1 MSPLTKQAAGS
12 FFDEKN
18 REKLMGAYYSLPSF
32 ERRAFRALS
41 VYYAPILSTNFS
53 ALLNLVKYGRKK
65 EVVTWNPPKPLT
77 PMLTSWERAGLLR
90 KLTISARNYWLP
102 NRLVAE
108 PAAREALSLG
118 EFTAITRVIEGN
130 KCGRSGIESTWG
142 GILFENRAFLIRRIR
157 KAIYLDDESLFLDL
171 KKNATYRNFLEE
183 ELLFGIPR
191 CHTFIEI
198 LFNPFDEKMFVNLP
212 GWVISTVLPTAY
224 SFFMESPSEMNAIRQ
239 VLSKCADA
247 NPGDVQLSRI
257 AALDMIGSG
266 KIDEAQNFLAS
277 RETDDVQ
284 KPALLATIALIGG
297 NLDGALA
304 EYEAGLKKLRKET
317 RRRKTGYSVW
327 CGIFYPILLMRAGTP
342 RKKILDYIDAVHD
355 LDETMMGTYAM
366 LRFLLEEGDTRQEI
380 FAEEIAL
387 RVESGSIFSAFF
399 FFLFANWI
407 DPSRTAKLIRI
418 AEKTCSRIAE
428 AGMTYLSSELKSIM
442 EDMSPGTADPLT
454 LPAFPLK
461 NIIRH
466 KPGWEISLEA
476 LSEIVSDGHKAP
488 GMTGTKRMIWR
499 IAWRT
504 DTNRRL
510 SEFAARPYEQVKQAG
525 GWSSGKE
532 IALKRFFEKPD
543 SIAGISD
550 QDSALFPALSLSRT
564 YYGTSVN
571 INNAKFIP
579 LLCGHQLLFKG
590 DSDQRV
596 EITEDEPKLTALSSG
611 ENYVLSLTPFPDASE
626 QENGLAAY
634 EESENSLKVIKFG
647 EKHMKMARII
657 GPHGLTVP
665 ERAKESVLKALGGL
679 AEAITIHSDIS
690 GIDSGAIAVPP
701 DSRLYVQLQPNGDGL
716 DAEAVIR
723 PLGAGSAPCR
733 PGIGGANI
741 FGLKD
746 GTRVHTRRDMNAET
760 SSLEFFIGACRALS
774 DADQTSVNRWHI
786 ESAELSLEFLL
797 QLRDISGEV
806 TAEWPKGGEM
816 SVRRLGLSAMKVS
829 VHAMRGWF
837 SVTGEL
843 KPDEGLVWGMRE
855 ILKNFGEAKGRFIKI
870 GKDRFAAITD
880 EFRQRVEELSSLG
893 DQRGDEV
900 RISPLSAAILSP
912 LAEEAGE
919 FSGDGEWKAKV
930 RLIDEAL
937 SIEPDVPRAFG
948 GELRGYQLDGYRWLC
963 RLAHWGAGA
972 CLADDMGLGKTI
984 QALALLLARGPGGPA
999 LVVAPTSVC
1008 SNWTEEASRFAPSL
1022 RLHEL
1027 RAGANGDREA
1037 LVNSL
1042 DAMDV
1047 LIATYGLLE
1056 RNATLLCGTRWHTI
1070 ILDEAQAIK
1079 NMDTKRSAA
1088 AMQLE
1093 GDFRA
1098 MTTGTPIENNLSE
1111 LWNLFRFIN
1120 PHYLGSLES
1129 FTSRFAIPIERFG
1142 DKKARKHLK
1151 RIISPFVLRRTKGQ
1165 VLTEL
1170 PPKTEITLRVEMG
1183 EEERAVYEAIRRNA
1197 VDELESNAGQDQR
1210 FMIFAQL
1217 VKLRR
1222 ACCNSSLVMPQPSAP
1237 RRSAKLEAFSEVLE
1251 ELLAG
1256 GHKALVFSQFVD
1268 HLSIIR
1274 NRLDE
1279 MGVTHQYLDGSTPPA
1294 ERARRV
1300 KAFQSGEGDCFL
1312 ISLRAGGTGLNLTAA
1327 DYVVHMDPWWNPAVE
1342 EQASDRTHRI
1352 GQERPV
1358 TIYKIV
1364 AKDTIE
1370 EKIADLHRWKRD
1382 LAESLLDETAMPAKL
1397 SSEEMLE
1404 LIRGE

>member
-1 MSPLTKQAAGS
+1 LTKRAAP
-12 FFDEKN
+12 FFDEKK
-18 REKLMGAYYSLPSF
+18 RAKLMEAYYALPSF

-41 VYYAPILSTNFS
+41 VYYAPILVTNLAS
-53 ALLNLVKYGRKK
+53 LLNSVKYGSKK
-65 EVVTWNPPKPLT
+65 EIIKWDSKTAIPPL
-77 PMLTSWERAGLLR
+77 LASWTRAGLLR
-90 KLTISARNYWLP
+90 KLTISSRDCWLA

-108 PAAREALSLG
+108 PAAREALGLG
-118 EFTAITRVIEGN
+118 EFAAINGVIESN
-130 KCGRSGIESTWG
+130 KCGRSGIESTWHG
-142 GILFENRAFLIRRIR
+142 TLFENKAFFIRRIR
-157 KAIYLDDESLFLDL
+157 KAIYLDDEALFLDL
-171 KKNATYRNFLEE
+171 RQNGAYRDFLDE

-191 CHTFIEI
+191 CHPFLEI
-198 LFNPFDEKMFVNLP
+198 LFNPFDEKMFMNLP
-212 GWVISTVLPTAY
+212 RWAISAVLPTAY
-224 SFFMESPSEMNAIRQ
+224 LSFTENPGEMSAIRQ
-239 VLSKCADA
+239 VLTKCADA
-247 NPGDVQLSRI
+247 NPEDAGITRL
-257 AALDMIGSG
+257 AALDMLLSG
-266 KIDEAQNFLAS
+266 RADDARNFLAS
-277 RETDDVQ
+277 HKTDDIQ
-284 KPALLATIALIGG
+284 RPALLAAIALMGG
-297 NLDGALA
+297 DPDGALA
-304 EYEAGLKKLRKET
+304 EYEAGLKRLRKET
-317 RRRKTGYSVW
+317 RKRKTGYSVW
-327 CGIFYPILLMRAGTP
+327 CGIFYPILLTRTGAP
-342 RKKILDYIDAVHD
+342 RKKILDYIDAVYD
-355 LDETMMGTYAM
+355 LDEAMIGAYAM
-366 LRFLLEEGDTRQEI
+366 MRFLLEEGESRQEI
-380 FAEEIAL
+380 FSDETIS
-387 RVESGSIFSAFF
+387 RVESGSPFDAFF

-407 DPSRTAKLIRI
+407 DPSRTAEFIGV
-418 AEKTCSRIAE
+418 AEMACGRMAE
-428 AGMTYLSSELKSIM
+428 AGMTYFASELKSSM
-442 EDMSPGTADPLT
+442 EDLSSGTAGFLT
-454 LPAFPLK
+454 PPAFPLK
-461 NIIRH
+461 NLIRH
-466 KPGWEISLEA
+466 KPSWEISLEA
-476 LSEIVSDGHKAP
+476 LSEIVSDGPKAP

-499 IAWRT
+499 VAWRT
-504 DTNRRL
+504 DANRRL
-510 SEFAARPYEQVKQAG
+510 SGIAARPCEQSQQAG

-532 IALKRFFEKPD
+532 ISLKRLFEKPD
-543 SIAGISD
+543 SIAGIAD
-550 QDSALFPALSLSRT
+550 QDRALLPALSLART
-564 YYGTSVN
+564 YYGAAVN
-571 INNAKFIP
+571 INLAKFLP

-590 DSDQRV
+590 ESDQRV
-596 EITEDEPKLTALSSG
+596 EITADEPKLMALSSG
-611 ENYVLSLTPFPDASE
+611 ENYVLSLTPFPDAYG
-626 QENGLAAY
+626 QENGLVAY
-634 EESENSLKVIKFG
+634 EESENSIKVIKFG
-647 EKHMKMARII
+647 EKHLKMARII

-665 ERAKESVLKALGGL
+665 ERAKDSVLKALGGL
-679 AEAITIHSDIS
+679 SETITIHSDIS
-690 GIDSGAIAVPP
+690 GLDSGAIAVPP

-741 FGLKD
+741 FGIKD
-746 GTRVHTRRDMNAET
+746 GARVHTRRDMNAEAR
-760 SSLEFFIGACRALS
+760 SLEFFIGACRTLS
-774 DADQTSVNRWHI
+774 DAEQTSVNRWRI
-786 ESAELSLEFLL
+786 EGAELSLEFLL

-806 TAEWPKGGEM
+806 SAEWPKGGEM
-816 SVRRLGLSAMKVS
+816 SVRRLGLSAMKLS
-829 VHAMRGWF
+829 VHAARDWF
-837 SVTGEL
+837 SVSGEL
-843 KPDEGLVWGMRE
+843 KADDGLVWGMRE

-880 EFRQRVEELSSLG
+880 EFRRRVEELSSLG
-893 DQRGDEV
+893 EQRGDEL
-900 RISPLSAAILSP
+900 RISPLSAALLSP

-930 RLIDEAL
+930 KLIDEAS
-937 SIEPDVPRAFG
+937 SIAPEAPQTFR

-984 QALALLLARGPGGPA
+984 QALALLLARGPDGPA

-1008 SNWTEEASRFAPSL
+1008 SNWAEEASRFAPSL
-1022 RLHEL
+1022 RFYEL

-1056 RNATLLCGTRWHTI
+1056 RNAALLCGIRWRTI

-1088 AMQLE
+1088 AMKLE
-1093 GDFRA
+1093 GDFKA
-1098 MTTGTPIENNLSE
+1098 VTTGTPIENNLSE

-1120 PHYLGSLES
+1120 PHYLGTLES
-1129 FTSRFAIPIERFG
+1129 FASRFAVPIERFG
-1142 DKKARKHLK
+1142 DKGTRKRLK
-1151 RIISPFVLRRTKGQ
+1151 RIISPFVLRRTKEQ

-1170 PPKTEITLRVEMG
+1170 PPKTEITLRVEMK

-1237 RRSAKLEAFSEVLE
+1237 RPSAKLEAFSEVLG

-1279 MGVTHQYLDGSTPPA
+1279 MGVKHQYLDGSTPPA
-1294 ERARRV
+1294 DRARRV

-1327 DYVVHMDPWWNPAVE
+1327 DYVIHMDPWWNPAVE

-1364 AKDTIE
+1364 ARDTIE
-1370 EKIADLHRWKRD
+1370 EKIANLHSWKRD
-1382 LAESLLDETAMPAKL
+1382 LAESLLDEASLPARL
-1397 SSEEMLE
+1397 SSEEMLK